1 VYVDYLQNVEGQL
14 IVAPFSVRPLTGA
27 PVSTP
32 LEWREVTAKL
42 DIRKFTIRT
51 VPKRLQRAGRDPLH
65 DVLTARPDLAA
76 ALAALAEA
84 PH

>member
-1 VYVDYLQNVEGQL
+1 
-14 IVAPFSVRPLTGA
+14 
-27 PVSTP
+27 

-51 VPKRLQRAGRDPLH
+51 VPKRLQRAGRAPLRE
-65 DVLTARPDLAA
+65 VLTAQPDLAA